1 MSRIKDFQKKLKQRT
16 KFDLV
21 RSIVQAFTLTVVA
34 VVAVTVIIPKSPIA
48 SFDKIKA
55 FSHEIIYQINVT
67 DEDQVLENDQLIL
80 VAESQ
85 YERIEQIIKVGQNY
99 GSFKDLRQ
107 NTKYQIK
114 AVYDKGF
121 GEEVLVKEVV
131 NTSSELVAAITNV
144 NEPDYLNQNNFYMFE
159 ITYGDTRNYS
169 NFQIKYAIKYE
180 DYSGEIH
187 YNYLSLGNLENSF
200 EINFYPEYKSSLIV
214 ILEATYENKTVE
226 LDSLEVKAPFTLY
239 GSMYLMSLEENVAEV
254 AVYKEGHFDFEIKYI
269 VEVYKN
275 DRLVNEFKLSS
286 GLETEHD
293 ETLFIRNLSYDTDY
307 YLLFKAFYKNPDTLR
322 DEHLLLDELF
332 FETEPRPEEIN
343 TDITTNNLVTIPDN
357 LEASFFNIK
366 TFSQVINYQVN
377 IKEPDYIVLE
387 NELVVVLEDG
397 VNYYEQVVNLGY
409 NFNSFSNL
417 LPNTEYTLK
426 LIYRPI
432 NGEVTI
438 LEETVTTTNDLVAAI
453 TDFSSLPAYEQG
465 LRFYDA
471 QVLYGDITGYSDWQI
486 RSAIVERGFEEQA
499 FYDTYMIDTINQ
511 PYEVMFYND
520 LGEEYHVIL
529 EALFNG
535 SMVIVDEIRVP
546 LPDSI
551 NVYLEYP
558 FSINQDNIGFI
569 IYNDGEDI
577 ESFTL
582 DFEVYNQSIL
592 EQNLSINLEDLVLN
606 SYEYFIYNLVPDT
619 EYRFVMYANYVDQ
632 DSLREVRRII
642 GELTVQTA
650 SNISPP

>member
-1 MSRIKDFQKKLKQRT
+1 LSRIKDFQKKLKQRT

-34 VVAVTVIIPKSPIA
+34 VVAVTVFIPKSPIA

-99 GSFKDLRQ
+99 GSFKNLRQ
-107 NTKYQIK
+107 NTEYQIK

-131 NTSSELVAAITNV
+131 NTSSELVAAITSV

-180 DYSGEIH
+180 DYSGEIY

-269 VEVYKN
+269 VEVYKY

-286 GLETEHD
+286 GTQAEHD
-293 ETLFIRNLSYDTDY
+293 ETLLIRNLSYDTDY

-332 FETEPRPEEIN
+332 FQTEPRPEEIN

-366 TFSQVINYQVN
+366 TSSQVINYQVN

-387 NELVVVLEDG
+387 NELLVVLEDG
-397 VNYYEQVVNLGY
+397 VDYYEQVVHLGN
-409 NFNSFSNL
+409 NFNSFTNL

-438 LEETVTTTNDLVAAI
+438 LEETVTTTNELVAAI
-453 TDFSSLPAYEQG
+453 TNFSSLPAYEQG
-465 LRFYDA
+465 LRFYDVE
-471 QVLYGDITGYSDWQI
+471 VLYGDITGYSDWQI
-486 RSAIVERGFEEQA
+486 RTAIVERGFEEQA
-499 FYDTYMIDTINQ
+499 FYDTYLIDTINQ

-529 EALFNG
+529 EALFDG
-535 SMVIVDEIRVP
+535 STVIVDEIRVP
-546 LPDSI
+546 LPDGI

-558 FSINQDNIGFI
+558 FSVNQDNIGFS
-569 IYNDGEDI
+569 IYNDGENI

-582 DFEVYNQSIL
+582 DLEVYNQSIL

-606 SYEYFIYNLVPDT
+606 SYEYIIYNLVPDT
-619 EYRFVMYANYVDQ
+619 EYRFVLYANYIDQ
-632 DSLREVRRII
+632 DSLREVRKVI
-642 GELTVQTA
+642 GVLTVQTA

>member
-1 MSRIKDFQKKLKQRT
+1 LSRIKDFQKKLKQRT

-34 VVAVTVIIPKSPIA
+34 VVAVTVFIPKSPIA

-99 GSFKDLRQ
+99 GSFKNLRQ
-107 NTKYQIK
+107 NTEYQIK

-131 NTSSELVAAITNV
+131 NTSSELVAAITSV

-180 DYSGEIH
+180 DYSGEIY

-269 VEVYKN
+269 VEVYKY

-286 GLETEHD
+286 GTHQD
-293 ETLFIRNLSYDTDY
+293 Q
-307 YLLFKAFYKNPDTLR
+307 K
-322 DEHLLLDELF
+322 
-332 FETEPRPEEIN
+332 
-343 TDITTNNLVTIPDN
+343 
-357 LEASFFNIK
+357 
-366 TFSQVINYQVN
+366 
-377 IKEPDYIVLE
+377 
-387 NELVVVLEDG
+387 
-397 VNYYEQVVNLGY
+397 
-409 NFNSFSNL
+409 
-417 LPNTEYTLK
+417 K
-426 LIYRPI
+426 LILI
-432 NGEVTI
+432 
-438 LEETVTTTNDLVAAI
+438 
-453 TDFSSLPAYEQG
+453 
-465 LRFYDA
+465 
-471 QVLYGDITGYSDWQI
+471 
-486 RSAIVERGFEEQA
+486 
-499 FYDTYMIDTINQ
+499 
-511 PYEVMFYND
+511 
-520 LGEEYHVIL
+520 
-529 EALFNG
+529 
-535 SMVIVDEIRVP
+535 
-546 LPDSI
+546 
-551 NVYLEYP
+551 
-558 FSINQDNIGFI
+558 
-569 IYNDGEDI
+569 
-577 ESFTL
+577 
-582 DFEVYNQSIL
+582 
-592 EQNLSINLEDLVLN
+592 
-606 SYEYFIYNLVPDT
+606 
-619 EYRFVMYANYVDQ
+619 
-632 DSLREVRRII
+632 
-642 GELTVQTA
+642 
-650 SNISPP
+650 

>member
-1 MSRIKDFQKKLKQRT
+1 
-16 KFDLV
+16 
-21 RSIVQAFTLTVVA
+21 
-34 VVAVTVIIPKSPIA
+34 
-48 SFDKIKA
+48 
-55 FSHEIIYQINVT
+55 
-67 DEDQVLENDQLIL
+67 
-80 VAESQ
+80 
-85 YERIEQIIKVGQNY
+85 
-99 GSFKDLRQ
+99 
-107 NTKYQIK
+107 
-114 AVYDKGF
+114 
-121 GEEVLVKEVV
+121 
-131 NTSSELVAAITNV
+131 
-144 NEPDYLNQNNFYMFE
+144 
-159 ITYGDTRNYS
+159 
-169 NFQIKYAIKYE
+169 
-180 DYSGEIH
+180 
-187 YNYLSLGNLENSF
+187 
-200 EINFYPEYKSSLIV
+200 
-214 ILEATYENKTVE
+214 
-226 LDSLEVKAPFTLY
+226 
-239 GSMYLMSLEENVAEV
+239 MSLEENVAEV

-332 FETEPRPEEIN
+332 FETEPRPEDIN

-397 VNYYEQVVNLGY
+397 VDYYEQVVNLGN
-409 NFNSFSNL
+409 NFNSFTNL

-438 LEETVTTTNDLVAAI
+438 LEETVTTTNELVAAI
-453 TDFSSLPAYEQG
+453 TNFSSLPAYEQG
-465 LRFYDA
+465 LEFYDIE
-471 QVLYGDITGYSDWQI
+471 VLYGDITGYSDWQI
-486 RSAIVERGFEEQA
+486 RLAIVERGFEEQA
-499 FYDTYMIDTINQ
+499 FYDTYLIDTINQ

-529 EALFNG
+529 EALFDG
-535 SMVIVDEIRVP
+535 STVIVDEIRVP
-546 LPDSI
+546 LPDGI

-558 FSINQDNIGFI
+558 FSVNQDNIGFS
-569 IYNDGEDI
+569 IYNDGENI

-582 DFEVYNQSIL
+582 DFEVYNQSTL

-619 EYRFVMYANYVDQ
+619 EYRFVLYANYIDQ
-632 DSLREVRRII
+632 DSLREVRKVI
-642 GELTVQTA
+642 GVLTVQTA

>member
-34 VVAVTVIIPKSPIA
+34 VVAVTVFIPKSPIA

-131 NTSSELVAAITNV
+131 NTSSELVAAITSV
-144 NEPDYLNQNNFYMFE
+144 NEPDYLNQNNFYIFE
-159 ITYGDTRNYS
+159 ITYGDTSDYS
-169 NFQIKYAIKYE
+169 NFQIKYAVKYE
-180 DYSGEIH
+180 DYSGETY
-187 YNYLSLGNLENSF
+187 YNYLSLENLENSF
-200 EINFYPEYKSSLIV
+200 EINFYPEYKSSLEV
-214 ILEATYENKTVE
+214 ILEATFENKTVE
-226 LDSLEVKAPFTLY
+226 LDNLEIKAPFMIY
-239 GSMYLMSLEENVAEV
+239 GSMYLMSLEGTLAEV
-254 AVYKEGHFDFEIKYI
+254 AIYKDGHFDFEINYV

-286 GLETEHD
+286 DYDMEHD
-293 ETLFIRNLSYDTDY
+293 EFLLIRNLSYDTDY
-307 YLLFKAFYKNPDTLR
+307 YLLFKAFYRNPDTLR
-322 DEHLLLDELF
+322 DEHQLLDELF
-332 FETEPRPEEIN
+332 FHTEPRAEEIN

-366 TFSQVINYQVN
+366 AFSQVINYQVN

-397 VNYYEQVVNLGY
+397 VNYYEQVVDLGN

-426 LIYRPI
+426 LLYRPF
-432 NGEVTI
+432 NGEATI

-465 LRFYDA
+465 LRFYDVE
-471 QVLYGDITGYSDWQI
+471 VLYGD
-486 RSAIVERGFEEQA
+486 
-499 FYDTYMIDTINQ
+499 
-511 PYEVMFYND
+511 
-520 LGEEYHVIL
+520 
-529 EALFNG
+529 
-535 SMVIVDEIRVP
+535 
-546 LPDSI
+546 
-551 NVYLEYP
+551 
-558 FSINQDNIGFI
+558 
-569 IYNDGEDI
+569 
-577 ESFTL
+577 
-582 DFEVYNQSIL
+582 
-592 EQNLSINLEDLVLN
+592 
-606 SYEYFIYNLVPDT
+606 
-619 EYRFVMYANYVDQ
+619 
-632 DSLREVRRII
+632 
-642 GELTVQTA
+642 
-650 SNISPP
+650 

>member
-180 DYSGEIH
+180 DYSGEIY

>member
-465 LRFYDA
+465 LRFYDVE
-471 QVLYGDITGYSDWQI
+471 VLYGDITGYSDWQI

>member
-34 VVAVTVIIPKSPIA
+34 VVAVTVFIPKSPIA

-107 NTKYQIK
+107 NTEYQIK

-180 DYSGEIH
+180 DYSGEIY
-187 YNYLSLGNLENSF
+187 YNYITLANLENSF
-200 EINFYPEYKSSLIV
+200 ELTFYPEYKSSLIV

-254 AVYKEGHFDFEIKYI
+254 AVYKEGYFDFEIKYI

-275 DRLVNEFKLSS
+275 DRLVNEYKLSS

-293 ETLFIRNLSYDTDY
+293 ETLLIRNLSYDTDY

-332 FETEPRPEEIN
+332 FQTEPRPEEIN

-397 VNYYEQVVNLGY
+397 VNNYEQVVNLGN
-409 NFNSFSNL
+409 NFNSFTNL

-438 LEETVTTTNDLVAAI
+438 LEETVTTTNELVAAI
-453 TDFSSLPAYEQG
+453 TNFSSLPAYEQG
-465 LRFYDA
+465 LRFYDVE
-471 QVLYGDITGYSDWQI
+471 VLYGDITGYSDWQI
-486 RSAIVERGFEEQA
+486 RTAIVERGFEEQA
-499 FYDTYMIDTINQ
+499 FYDTYLIDTINQ

-535 SMVIVDEIRVP
+535 SRVIVDEIRVP
-546 LPDSI
+546 LPDGI

-558 FSINQDNIGFI
+558 FSVNQDNIGFI
-569 IYNDGEDI
+569 IYNDGENI

-582 DFEVYNQSIL
+582 DLEVYNQSIL

-619 EYRFVMYANYVDQ
+619 EYRFVLYANYIDQ
-632 DSLREVRRII
+632 DSLREVRKVI

>member
-34 VVAVTVIIPKSPIA
+34 VVAVTVFIPKSPIA

-67 DEDQVLENDQLIL
+67 DEDKVLEDDQLIL

-85 YERIEQIIKVGQNY
+85 YERFEQVIKVGQNY
-99 GSFKDLRQ
+99 GSFKELRQ

-131 NTSSELVAAITNV
+131 NTSSELVAAITSV

-180 DYSGEIH
+180 DYSGEIY

-438 LEETVTTTNDLVAAI
+438 LEETVTTSNELVAAI

-465 LRFYDA
+465 LRFYDVE
-471 QVLYGDITGYSDWQI
+471 VLYGDITGYSDWQI

>member
-34 VVAVTVIIPKSPIA
+34 VVAVTVFIPKSPIA

-107 NTKYQIK
+107 NTEYQIK

-131 NTSSELVAAITNV
+131 NTSSELVAAITSV
-144 NEPDYLNQNNFYMFE
+144 NEPDYLNQNNFYMFK
-159 ITYGDTRNYS
+159 ITYGDTSNYS
-169 NFQIKYAIKYE
+169 DFQIKYAIKYE
-180 DYSGEIH
+180 DYSGEIY
-187 YNYLSLGNLENSF
+187 YNYITLANLENSF
-200 EINFYPEYKSSLIV
+200 ELTFYPEYKSSLIV

-226 LDSLEVKAPFTLY
+226 LDSLEVKAPFMLY
-239 GSMYLMSLEENVAEV
+239 GSMHLMSLEENVAEV
-254 AVYKEGHFDFEIKYI
+254 AVYKEGYFGFEIKYI

-275 DRLVNEFKLSS
+275 DRLVNEYKLSS

-293 ETLFIRNLSYDTDY
+293 ETLLIRNLSYDTDY

-332 FETEPRPEEIN
+332 FQTEPRPEEIN

-387 NELVVVLEDG
+387 NELLVVLEDG
-397 VNYYEQVVNLGY
+397 VDYYEQVVNLGN
-409 NFNSFSNL
+409 NFNSFTNL

-438 LEETVTTTNDLVAAI
+438 LEETVTTTNELVAAI
-453 TDFSSLPAYEQG
+453 VNFSSLPAYEQG
-465 LRFYDA
+465 LRFYDVE
-471 QVLYGDITGYSDWQI
+471 VLYGDITGYSDWQI
-486 RSAIVERGFEEQA
+486 RTAIVERGFEEQA
-499 FYDTYMIDTINQ
+499 FYDTYLIDTINQ

-535 SMVIVDEIRVP
+535 SRVIVDEIREP
-546 LPDSI
+546 LPDGI
-551 NVYLEYP
+551 NFYLEYP
-558 FSINQDNIGFI
+558 FSVNQDNIGFI
-569 IYNDGEDI
+569 IYNDGENI

-582 DFEVYNQSIL
+582 EFEIYNQSIL

-619 EYRFVMYANYVDQ
+619 EYRFVLYANYIDQ
-632 DSLREVRRII
+632 DSLREVRKVI

>member
-1 MSRIKDFQKKLKQRT
+1 LSRIKDFQKKLKQRT

-34 VVAVTVIIPKSPIA
+34 VVAVTVFIPKSPIA

-99 GSFKDLRQ
+99 GSFKNLRQ
-107 NTKYQIK
+107 NTEYQIK

-131 NTSSELVAAITNV
+131 NTSSELVAAITSV

-180 DYSGEIH
+180 DYSGEIY
-187 YNYLSLGNLENSF
+187 YNYLSLGNLENSC

-269 VEVYKN
+269 VEVYKY

-286 GLETEHD
+286 GTQAEHD
-293 ETLFIRNLSYDTDY
+293 ETLLIRNLSYDTDY

-332 FETEPRPEEIN
+332 FQTEPRPEEIN

-387 NELVVVLEDG
+387 NELLVVLEDG
-397 VNYYEQVVNLGY
+397 VDYYEQVVNLGN
-409 NFNSFSNL
+409 NFNSFTNL

-438 LEETVTTTNDLVAAI
+438 LEETVTTTNELVAAI
-453 TDFSSLPAYEQG
+453 TNFSSLPAYEQG
-465 LRFYDA
+465 LRFYDVE
-471 QVLYGDITGYSDWQI
+471 VLYGDITGYSDWQI
-486 RSAIVERGFEEQA
+486 RTAIVERGFEEQA
-499 FYDTYMIDTINQ
+499 FYDTYLIDTINQ

-529 EALFNG
+529 EALFDG
-535 SMVIVDEIRVP
+535 STVIVDEIRVP
-546 LPDSI
+546 LPDGI

-558 FSINQDNIGFI
+558 FSVNQDNIGFS
-569 IYNDGEDI
+569 IYNDGENI

-582 DFEVYNQSIL
+582 DLEVYNQSIL

-606 SYEYFIYNLVPDT
+606 SYEYIIYNLVPDT
-619 EYRFVMYANYVDQ
+619 EYRFVLYANYIDQ
-632 DSLREVRRII
+632 DSLREVRKVI
-642 GELTVQTA
+642 GVLTVQTA